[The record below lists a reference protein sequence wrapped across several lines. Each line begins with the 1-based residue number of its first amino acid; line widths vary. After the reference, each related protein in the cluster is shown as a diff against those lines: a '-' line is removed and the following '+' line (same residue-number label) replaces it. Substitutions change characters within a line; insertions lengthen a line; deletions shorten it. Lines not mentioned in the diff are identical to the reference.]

1 MQKEFSEEKVYSD
14 IKSGFG
20 SFKVLAKASLAKRW
34 KDLSR
39 SQKYDA
45 GRALVKIADVAKYPE
60 IYFSRAATEKDYMN
74 RIKNWIEKNNVAPEN
89 AKYAFYMVWRP
100 SDYVVKDA
108 ANAFW
113 YNAELRR
120 DFYNFCD
127 LVHDWE
133 YGRTADDEK
142 GRNSFVLWAKKIE
155 EEAKD
160 LKKRAEIKHASLFL
174 RPIKEFLYS
183 FQK

>member
-89 AKYAFYMVWRP
+89 AKCAFYMVWRP
-100 SDYVVKDA
+100 LDYVVNDA
-108 ANAFW
+108 EDAFL
-113 YNAELRR
+113 YNANLRCA
-120 DFYNFCD
+120 FYNFCD
-127 LVHDWE
+127 LVQDWE
-133 YGRTADDEK
+133 YGRTSDDEK

-155 EEAKD
+155 EESKD
-160 LKKRAEIKHASLFL
+160 LKKLAEIKHASLFL
-174 RPIKEFLYS
+174 RPIKEFFYS